1 MKKST
6 LLFFALLTGM
16 LANAQQTP
24 QTLYTENFESKVAIL
39 GDGQMHTFKP
49 STKAGTWSGG
59 IDLKTA
65 DDANINLRQGWGE
78 QFNLKIESKGAAVTI
93 PNINVAGFTN
103 LNLSYEFV
111 VEDAGDA
118 VKPKIE
124 ASVDGGASWVT
135 LPTVASGGGWSKEA
149 KLVALP
155 SGNYKTISLRVNP
168 NTSGSNAIMFDNFI
182 ITGNKL

>member
-1 MKKST
+1 MKKIT

-16 LANAQQTP
+16 LANAQE
-24 QTLYTENFESKVAIL
+24 TLYAENFESNVAIL

-65 DDANINLRQGWGE
+65 GDANINLRQGWGE
-78 QFNLKIESKGAAVTI
+78 QYNLKIESKGAAVTI

-118 VKPKIE
+118 VAPTIE

-149 KLVALP
+149 KLLALP
-155 SGNYKTISLRVNP
+155 SGNYKTISLRMNP
-168 NTSGSNAIMFDNFI
+168 NAVISNAIMFDNFI
-182 ITGNKL
+182 ITGKKL

>member
-1 MKKST
+1 MKKIT
-6 LLFFALLTGM
+6 LLFLVLTGM
-16 LANAQQTP
+16 LANAQQT
-24 QTLYTENFESKVAIL
+24 LYRENFESNVAIVS
-39 GDGQMHTFKP
+39 DGYMYTFAP

-59 IDLKTA
+59 INLKTA
-65 DDANINLRQGWGE
+65 GNANMSLRQGWGN

-118 VKPKIE
+118 LAPKIE

-135 LPTVASGGGWSKEA
+135 LRTVASGGGWSKEA
-149 KLVALP
+149 KSVALP
-155 SGNYKTISLRVNP
+155 SGNYKTISLRMNP
-168 NTSGSNAIMFDNFI
+168 NTVNSNAIMFDNFI
-182 ITGNKL
+182 ITGKQ

>member
-1 MKKST
+1 MKKIT
-6 LLFFALLTGM
+6 LLFFALTGM
-16 LANAQQTP
+16 LANAQQT
-24 QTLYTENFESKVAIL
+24 LYAENFESNVTIL

-49 STKAGTWSGG
+49 SAKAGTWKGG

-65 DDANINLRQGWGE
+65 GDANINLRQGWGE
-78 QFNLKIESKGAAVTI
+78 QYNLKIESKDAAVTI

-103 LNLSYEFV
+103 LNLSYELV

-118 VKPKIE
+118 VAPKIE
-124 ASVDGGASWVT
+124 ASTDGGASWVT

-149 KLVALP
+149 KSVALP

-168 NTSGSNAIMFDNFI
+168 NTVSSNAVMFDNFI
-182 ITGNKL
+182 ITGKQQ

>member
-1 MKKST
+1 MKKIT

-16 LANAQQTP
+16 LANAQE
-24 QTLYTENFESKVAIL
+24 TLYSENFESNVTIL

-49 STKAGTWSGG
+49 STKAGTWSGK

-65 DDANINLRQGWGE
+65 GDANINLRQGWGE
-78 QFNLKIESKGAAVTI
+78 QYNLKIESKGAAVTI
-93 PNINVAGFTN
+93 PDINVAGFTD
-103 LNLSYEFV
+103 LNLSYDFV
-111 VEDAGDA
+111 VEDSGDA

-135 LPTVASGGGWSKEA
+135 LPTVASGGGWYKET

-168 NTSGSNAIMFDNFI
+168 NTVSANAIMFDNFI
-182 ITGNKL
+182 ITGKKQ